1 MNGMVITRIDFI
13 QKFNKII
20 EHVFDIELPES
31 GTEEEMLEK
40 AYDIVYKKLIH
51 IKGGGK

>member
-1 MNGMVITRIDFI
+1 MIVTRIDFI

-31 GTEEEMLEK
+31 GDEEDMLEK
-40 AYDIVYKKLIH
+40 AYEIVCLKLRH
-51 IKGGGK
+51 IKGGEK